1 MAKATSSGLLLL
13 RPLLLL
19 LLLLRLLGVVAISA
33 ISAISAS
40 ASRIFTLSSAVPRQ
54 AGR

>member
-1 MAKATSSGLLLL
+1 MTIISS
-13 RPLLLL
+13 
-19 LLLLRLLGVVAISA
+19 ISA

>member
-33 ISAISAS
+33 SSAS